1 MGGPFGFYLFS
12 MVAMVITMGIAKEPE
27 LLTTT
32 AKLQRKDLAG
42 KL

>member
-1 MGGPFGFYLFS
+1 
-12 MVAMVITMGIAKEPE
+12 MGIAKEPE